1 MVDSRSVMLV
11 CSSPGDGSGGVIS
24 YRFDAIDGS
33 VTKSVISPAET
44 PYYLSVHPTGRYVYT
59 VDRTEGGLVSAY
71 RIDDGD
77 ATLTRL
83 DRRSSGGAGPCYV
96 SIDRRGNYVYVA
108 NYGGGTVSAFPVG
121 SDGRL
126 GGGTTVE
133 FEASGRKTASHPHSI
148 APGETDGIV
157 YVPDLGR
164 DRIVTLS
171 HRPDGALEPASVPDA
186 TLPTGTGPRH
196 FDRHPNGR
204 FLYVVNEI
212 NSTLTAFDVR
222 PGTGALRE
230 VKTVSSLPAS
240 FDGENRAADLRVH
253 PSGRW
258 VYGSNRGHDSIAF
271 FEVDSES
278 GRLDVQGHVPSG
290 GRTPRTIALDP
301 TGRYLFAAN
310 KDGGGVAVFELHP
323 ETGRPQPRDS
333 VAVPKPMCVRFVPI
347 RG

>member
-11 CSSPGDGSGGVIS
+11 CSSPGDGSDGVIS
-24 YRFDAIDGS
+24 YRFDAADGS
-33 VTKSVISPAET
+33 VTKSGRSPAEN
-44 PYYLSVHPTGRYVYT
+44 PYYLAVHPTGQYVFT
-59 VDRTEGGLVSAY
+59 VDRIAGGLVSAY
-71 RIDDGD
+71 RIDGD

-83 DRRSSGGAGPCYV
+83 NRRSSGGGAPCYV
-96 SIDRRGNYVYVA
+96 STDSHGNYVYVA

-121 SDGRL
+121 SECQM

-133 FEASGRKTASHPHSI
+133 FEASGRETASHPHSI
-148 APGETDGIV
+148 APGATDGIV

-164 DRIVTLS
+164 DRIVTLF
-171 HRPDGALEPASVPDA
+171 HRPDGALESASVPDA
-186 TLPTGTGPRH
+186 TLPAGTGPRH

-212 NSTLTAFDVR
+212 DSTLTAFEVW

-230 VKTVSSLPAS
+230 AKTVSTVPSS

-278 GRLDVQGHVPSG
+278 GHLDMQCHVPSG

-310 KDGGGVAVFELHP
+310 KDSGAVAVFELHP

-333 VAVPKPMCVRFVPI
+333 VEVPKPMCVRFVPI